1 MGGAVNYCRDR
12 VYNELLNHRPGG
24 TRVGKIVTIEY
35 FDDLDGVSIGA
46 DSVDTVEFS
55 YRGKDYSLVLTN
67 KNGAQFDKDV
77 ARYIRAAKKAQ
88 ARDAKATR
96 TPHRVE
102 PRKAP
107 STKTAP
113 APKAASRK
121 KPAAAP
127 DPQRTR
133 SIREWASANGHTVS
147 ARGRIPAV
155 VVDAYDA
162 AH

>member
-1 MGGAVNYCRDR
+1 M
-12 VYNELLNHRPGG
+12 
-24 TRVGKIVTIEY
+24 GKIVTIEY
-35 FDDLDGVSIGA
+35 VDDLDGVSIAA

-55 YRGKDYSLVLTN
+55 FRGKDYSLVLTN

-88 ARDAKATR
+88 ARAAKETR
-96 TPHRVE
+96 TPRRAE
-102 PRKAP
+102 PRKIP
-107 STKTAP
+107 STKSAP

-121 KPAAAP
+121 KTAPAP
-127 DPQRTR
+127 DPHRSR
-133 SIREWASANGHTVS
+133 SIREWASTNGHTVS

-155 VVDAYDA
+155 VIDAYDA